1 MRPVVEVPLEK
12 GQAVC
17 CHDNVELKQTCRDNP
32 VEEECSVVP
41 KAGEWQDHKGPRTG

>member
-12 GQAVC
+12 GQAVFS
-17 CHDNVELKQTCRDNP
+17 HDNVELEQTCRDGP

-41 KAGEWQDHKGPRTG
+41 EGW